1 MCLTG
6 TFVLAG
12 GDAFE
17 VDDAEVQPLLQPD
30 AVHDADHLE
39 GQHVLPQVLS
49 NLTQTQTNKE
59 TNYTTLYYYWLDFT
73 SATRGRSV
81 QKRSM

>member
-1 MCLTG
+1 MQLLDALNLC
-6 TFVLAG
+6 TFVFAG

-30 AVHDADHLE
+30 AVHDADHLK

-49 NLTQTQTNKE
+49 HLKHNTGQI
-59 TNYTTLYYYWLDFT
+59 TLQPPGGTVF
-73 SATRGRSV
+73 R
-81 QKRSM
+81 